1 MTYSR
6 DRRRKQQ
13 RRANA
18 VQYDFIDPNDPAMRR
33 SRCTCRTIDEY
44 LENHRAISQLIA
56 APNPLLTSDRSRP
69 WPDVAVR

>member
-13 RRANA
+13 RRAA
-18 VQYDFIDPNDPAMRR
+18 QFQFVDPNDPAMRR

-44 LENHRAISQLIA
+44 LENHRAISELIT
-56 APNPLLTSDRSRP
+56 APNPLLTPDRSRP
-69 WPDVAVR
+69 WPDVTVR